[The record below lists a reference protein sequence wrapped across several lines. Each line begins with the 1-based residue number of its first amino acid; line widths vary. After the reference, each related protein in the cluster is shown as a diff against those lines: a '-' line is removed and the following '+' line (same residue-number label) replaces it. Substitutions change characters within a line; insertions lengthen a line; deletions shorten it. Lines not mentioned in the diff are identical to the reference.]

1 MIKYVQVIYMKLLKY
16 TLVSNNKVMND
27 EELPYV
33 ETSEKITFKLDQDIY
48 EFHKN
53 SCSLIKK
60 TKEGKITIDFNKSL
74 IVIEVSGVGSFDL
87 PIKVKNKY
95 VSSKSIELKYITK
108 TEEKIENDI
117 KINLV

>member
-1 MIKYVQVIYMKLLKY
+1 MKLLKY

-60 TKEGKITIDFNKSL
+60 TKEL
-74 IVIEVSGVGSFDL
+74 
-87 PIKVKNKY
+87 
-95 VSSKSIELKYITK
+95 
-108 TEEKIENDI
+108 
-117 KINLV
+117 